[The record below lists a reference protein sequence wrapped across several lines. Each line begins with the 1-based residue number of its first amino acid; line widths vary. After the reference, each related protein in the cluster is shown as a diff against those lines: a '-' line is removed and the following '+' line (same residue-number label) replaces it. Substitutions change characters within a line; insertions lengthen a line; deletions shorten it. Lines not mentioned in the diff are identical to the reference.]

1 MSYQEKYLKYKN
13 KYLSLKKLVGG
24 AAPDPFL
31 LTKPGSGQEVPPD
44 VMKEI
49 FKKLNIKDLLKLY
62 LTGNKGIIDDIEDT
76 KFDFYDEPIPE
87 KMSLKQF
94 RNIFKSAIGI
104 NIEGRQDITDADF
117 QFIRPLLPDTENIMK
132 GFRLNMRN
140 CNQITYAAF
149 VHLKGIH
156 TLNMARCDRI
166 TDAAFE
172 HLKGIKVL
180 DMSECDKITDAAFV
194 HLKGINRL
202 NMTYC
207 KQITD
212 AAFVHLEGIHT
223 LNMTMCD
230 KITITDAAFVHLKG
244 IHTLNMSWCGQ
255 ITNAAFVHIKGIKY
269 LDMSNIFVT
278 TITIEGLRNLVG
290 IEEIRM
296 YYCKPQL
303 IRSAEELGLPVIS

>member
-140 CNQITYAAF
+140 CN
-149 VHLKGIH
+149 
-156 TLNMARCDRI
+156 
-166 TDAAFE
+166 
-172 HLKGIKVL
+172 
-180 DMSECDKITDAAFV
+180 
-194 HLKGINRL
+194 
-202 NMTYC
+202 
-207 KQITD
+207 
-212 AAFVHLEGIHT
+212 
-223 LNMTMCD
+223 
-230 KITITDAAFVHLKG
+230 KITIFFRWWIL
-244 IHTLNMSWCGQ
+244 
-255 ITNAAFVHIKGIKY
+255 F
-269 LDMSNIFVT
+269 
-278 TITIEGLRNLVG
+278 
-290 IEEIRM
+290 
-296 YYCKPQL
+296 
-303 IRSAEELGLPVIS
+303 